1 MTGGELAVACL
12 LDAAIGDPRWFPHP
26 VRWMGSLV
34 DWYDRRVYRHLL
46 SPAKQR
52 IAGLLLAVALPSG
65 VYAVGILLIWS
76 GNSIDSLWG
85 SAVAV
90 LMAWTTLA
98 ARDLIDHVLAVHGAL
113 QSVSL
118 AEARTAVAKIVG
130 RDTEEMGE
138 SDIVRATVETIAE
151 STADGIMAPLF
162 YLALGGA
169 PLALAY
175 KAIST
180 LDSMIGHL
188 DDRYRWFGW
197 ASARLDDVAN
207 FLPARITAFLLVLSV
222 GIVSRSWAAM
232 QRTWKILLRD
242 GERHPSPNSGRP
254 EAAMAGALGVQLG
267 GINRYDGIP
276 IERPCLGD
284 PDQPLTRDHIG
295 RALTLMIWTSL
306 LGVLLGMGWLL
317 MVKG

>member
-1 MTGGELAVACL
+1 MTGGELAVACV
-12 LDAAIGDPRWFPHP
+12 LDAAVGDPRWFPHP

-34 DWYDRRVYRHLL
+34 NWCDRRVYQLLL

-52 IAGLLLAVALPSG
+52 MAGVLLAVALPAG
-65 VYAVGILLIWS
+65 AYAAGALLIWLGS
-76 GNSIDSLWG
+76 SIGPLWG
-85 SAVAV
+85 SLVTV
-90 LMAWTTLA
+90 LLAWTTLA
-98 ARDLIDHVLAVHGAL
+98 ARDLIDHVVSVQRAL

-118 AEARTAVAKIVG
+118 TEARSAVAKIVG
-130 RDTEEMGE
+130 RDTEEMAE

-151 STADGIMAPLF
+151 STADGIIAPLF
-162 YLALGGA
+162 YLILGGV

-175 KAIST
+175 KAVST
-180 LDSMIGHL
+180 LDSMIGHV

-207 FLPARITAFLLVLSV
+207 FLPARITALLLVLSA
-222 GIVSRSWAAM
+222 GIVSRSWPAM
-232 QRTWKILLRD
+232 QRAWQILLRD
-242 GERHPSPNSGRP
+242 GGQHPSPNSGRP

-267 GINRYDGIP
+267 GVNHYDGLP

-284 PDQPLTRDHIG
+284 PVQPLTRAHIG
-295 RALTLMIWTSL
+295 MALTLMLWTSL
-306 LGVLLGMGWLL
+306 TGVLSGIGWLL

>member
-65 VYAVGILLIWS
+65 VYAVGDLLIWS

-90 LMAWTTLA
+90 LMASTTLA
-98 ARDLIDHVLAVHGAL
+98 ARDLIDHVLAVHRAL
-113 QSVSL
+113 QSASL

-130 RDTEEMGE
+130 RDTEGMGE

-267 GINRYDGIP
+267 GINRYDGLP

>member
-12 LDAAIGDPRWFPHP
+12 LDAAVGDPRWFPHP
-26 VRWMGSLV
+26 VRWMGLIV
-34 DWYDRRVYRHLL
+34 DWCDRRVYQLLL

-52 IAGLLLAVALPSG
+52 MAGVLLAVALPVG
-65 VYAVGILLIWS
+65 AYAAGAMLVWFS
-76 GNSIDSLWG
+76 SSVDPLWG
-85 SAVAV
+85 SAATV
-90 LMAWTTLA
+90 LLAWTTLA
-98 ARDLIDHVLAVHGAL
+98 ARDLIDHVVSVQRAL

-118 AEARTAVAKIVG
+118 MEARVAVAKIVG
-130 RDTEEMGE
+130 RDTEEMDE

-197 ASARLDDVAN
+197 ASARLDDAVN
-207 FLPARITAFLLVLSV
+207 FIPARITALLLVLSA
-222 GIVSRSWAAM
+222 GIVSRSWPATQHA
-232 QRTWKILLRD
+232 WGILIRD
-242 GERHPSPNSGRP
+242 GRRHPSPNSGRP

-267 GINRYDGIP
+267 GINRYDGLP
-276 IERPCLGD
+276 VERPCIGD
-284 PDQPLTRDHIG
+284 PDQPLTRAHIG
-295 RALTLMIWTSL
+295 MALTLMLWTTL
-306 LGVLLGMGWLL
+306 TGVLLSVGWLL
-317 MVKG
+317 W

>member
-1 MTGGELAVACL
+1 MTGGELAVACF
-12 LDAAIGDPRWFPHP
+12 LDAAIGDPRWLPHP
-26 VRWMGSLV
+26 VRWMGFLI
-34 DWYDRRVYRHLL
+34 DRYDRRVHQLLL

-52 IAGLLLAVALPSG
+52 IAGVLLAVTLPVG
-65 VYAVGILLIWS
+65 VYAVGALLIWW

-98 ARDLIDHVLAVHGAL
+98 ARDLIDHVLAVHRAL
-113 QSVSL
+113 QSASL
-118 AEARTAVAKIVG
+118 AEARKAVAKIVG
-130 RDTEEMGE
+130 RDTKEMNE

-151 STADGIMAPLF
+151 SAADGILAPLF

-175 KAIST
+175 KAVST

-197 ASARLDDVAN
+197 ASARLDDAAN
-207 FLPARITAFLLVLSV
+207 FLPARVTALLLVLSV

-232 QRTWKILLRD
+232 RRAWNILHRD
-242 GERHPSPNSGRP
+242 GGRHPSPNSGRP

-267 GINRYDGIP
+267 GVNRYDGVP
-276 IERPCLGD
+276 VERPCLGD

-295 RALTLMIWTSL
+295 RALTLMVWTSL

-317 MVKG
+317 MVKR

>member
-1 MTGGELAVACL
+1 MTGAELAMACV

-26 VRWMGSLV
+26 VRWMGFLV
-34 DWYDRRVYRHLL
+34 GWYDRLVHRLFL

-52 IAGLLLAVALPSG
+52 MAGVLVAVALPAG
-65 VYAVGILLIWS
+65 AYAAGALLIWL
-76 GNSIDSLWG
+76 GNSVDYLVG

-90 LMAWTTLA
+90 VMAWTTLA
-98 ARDLIDHVLAVHGAL
+98 VRDLFDHVVSVQRAL

-118 AEARTAVAKIVG
+118 AEARSAVAKIVG
-130 RDTEEMGE
+130 RDTGEMDE
-138 SDIVRATVETIAE
+138 ADIVRATVETIAE
-151 STADGIMAPLF
+151 STADGIIAPLF

-175 KAIST
+175 KAVST

-188 DDRYRWFGW
+188 DDRYRWLGW

-207 FLPARITAFLLVLSV
+207 FIPARITALLLVLSA
-222 GIVSRSWAAM
+222 GIVSRSWPAM
-232 QRTWKILLRD
+232 QRAWQIVLRD
-242 GERHPSPNSGRP
+242 GARHPSPNSGHP

-267 GINRYDGIP
+267 GANRYDGVLV
-276 IERPCLGD
+276 ERPCLGD
-284 PDQPLTRDHIG
+284 PVQPLTRTHIG
-295 RALTLMIWTSL
+295 MALRLMLWTSL
-306 LGVLLGMGWLL
+306 TGVLLGMGWLF

>member
-1 MTGGELAVACL
+1 VACL